1 MIRRWL
7 LSIAV
12 LSSTA
17 FPSLALAQQTPP
29 PPPPVVV
36 EPEPA
41 PPPAAPRHTGFY
53 LRLGAGV
60 GGFGDSMQV
69 QGSGVY
75 SGTATGGTGSL
86 ELGLDGAIK
95 PGLIIGG
102 AVYSETMVNPTIS
115 INGLNVASD
124 YQVGTLGLLGPFIE
138 WYLNP
143 NKGFHL
149 GGALCAARITLSD
162 DKGVIQTNSILGGG
176 AVVDIGY
183 EWAIADAWG
192 IGVMG
197 RLIGAGLSDGQTHH
211 DVGGGSVLASLTFN

>member
-1 MIRRWL
+1 MIRRWCC
-7 LSIAV
+7 SVAV
-12 LSSTA
+12 LSSTVM
-17 FPSLALAQQTPP
+17 PSLALAQQTPP
-29 PPPPVVV
+29 PPPPVAV

-41 PPPAAPRHTGFY
+41 PPPSAPRHTGFY
-53 LRLGAGV
+53 LRLGAGL

-69 QGSGVY
+69 KGTGVY
-75 SGTATGGTGSL
+75 TGTATGGTGSL
-86 ELGLDGAIK
+86 ELGLGGAIK

-115 INGLNVASD
+115 INGLTVATD
-124 YQVGTLGLLGPFIE
+124 YQVGTLGLIGPFIE

-162 DKGVIQTNSILGGG
+162 DKGVLQTNSILGGG
-176 AVVDIGY
+176 AVFDIGY
-183 EWAIADAWG
+183 EWSIGDDWG

-197 RLIGAGLSDGQTHH
+197 RFIGAGLSDGQTHH

>member
-1 MIRRWL
+1 MIRRWCCF
-7 LSIAV
+7 SAV

-17 FPSLALAQQTPP
+17 LPSFALAQQSPP
-29 PPPPVVV
+29 PPPPVVAG
-36 EPEPA
+36 PEPVA
-41 PPPAAPRHTGFY
+41 PPPAPKHTGFY

-69 QGSGVY
+69 QGTGIY
-75 SGTATGGTGSL
+75 TGTASGGTGSL
-86 ELGLDGAIK
+86 ELGLGGAIK

-102 AVYSETMVNPTIS
+102 AVYSETMVNPTMS
-115 INGLNVASD
+115 INGLNVATD

-176 AVVDIGY
+176 AVFDIGY
-183 EWAIADAWG
+183 EWALGDEWG